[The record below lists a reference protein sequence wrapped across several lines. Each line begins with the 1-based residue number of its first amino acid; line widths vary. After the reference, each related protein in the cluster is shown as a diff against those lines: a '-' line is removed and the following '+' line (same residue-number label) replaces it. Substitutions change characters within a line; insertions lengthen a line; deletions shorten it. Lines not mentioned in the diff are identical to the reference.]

1 VNAGGVLSLAGLETL
16 DWTREEL
23 DRRLQGIGDTLWQ
36 VFTAAQEAGM
46 STDAAARRLAEDRIA
61 ASLPSPAA
69 STST

>member
-1 VNAGGVLSLAGLETL
+1 
-16 DWTREEL
+16 
-23 DRRLQGIGDTLWQ
+23 